1 MSFLRL
7 PVPSPNR
14 LSGVSISKVA
24 KQRTFS
30 ASQQRVWEVLED
42 PHHLP
47 RWWPGVTRVEDVHQ
61 DRWTDVFVTKRG
73 RPVRADFHLLVSE
86 RPWRRCWEQELTGT
100 PFERVLGE
108 SITDVTLAS
117 AEGGTLVTI
126 AQHQKLRGYSR
137 TGGLLVRRA
146 AARKLDEALEGLE
159 RACGASGS

>member
-1 MSFLRL
+1 MT
-7 PVPSPNR
+7 
-14 LSGVSISKVA
+14 KVVGR
-24 KQRTFS
+24 RTIS
-30 ASQQRVWEVLED
+30 ASQQRVWEVLDD

-47 RWWPGVTRVEDVHQ
+47 RWWPGIQRVEDVRE

-86 RPWRRCWEQELTGT
+86 RPWRRCWEQELLGT
-100 PFERVLGE
+100 PFERVLAE

-117 AEGGTLVTI
+117 AGNGTLVTI

-146 AARKLDEALEGLE
+146 GARKLDEALEGLE
-159 RACGASGS
+159 RVCRASGS